1 MVLLNKTDLDVI
13 NAAFHKAEYADSL
26 NSVNDNLIWLLS
38 LKSEKLEAILADQKI
53 IISNNDIQISNI
65 KTQKEEVISD
75 LEKQLKRANTHKTI
89 WECISGVSMIAV
101 VLLAIF

>member
-1 MVLLNKTDLDVI
+1 
-13 NAAFHKAEYADSL
+13 
-26 NSVNDNLIWLLS
+26 LLS

-65 KTQKEEVISD
+65 KTQKQEVISD

-89 WECISGVSMIAV
+89 
-101 VLLAIF
+101 